1 MVEWMKAGPSPRGS
15 AAGGRFRF
23 AFIGSVVW
31 TIFFTILYSI
41 FSPFPAGAESTN
53 QTFPIPSGTASG
65 TVDVEVINQ
74 IGTIR
79 VISTDVHTEK
89 VVLNARQISG
99 ETRISTSQSPT
110 GKVTIEVSGRGMVD
124 IEVVVPALARLD
136 LLTYRGNIE
145 VRNHV
150 GQIRA
155 RVASDGDILF
165 SDLRSTAVEG
175 HCHYGN
181 VYFSGPLLAQ
191 GDYRLKSFTGRLDVS
206 FPESADFKLSAATH
220 HGGLDLH
227 DFPLRYDLEM
237 RDIVE
242 AVSGFGRSNVLLWT
256 QEGSIRLHRQM

>member
-41 FSPFPAGAESTN
+41 FSPFQAGAESTN
-53 QTFPIPSGTASG
+53 QTFPIPSG

-79 VISTDVHTEK
+79 VISSDVYTEK

-110 GKVTIEVSGRGMVD
+110 GKVTIEVRGRGMVD

-155 RVASDGDILF
+155 RVASDGDIFF

-175 HCHYGN
+175 HCPYGN

-206 FPESADFKLSAATH
+206 FPASADFKLSAATH

-242 AVSGFGRSNVLLWT
+242 AVSGLGRSNVLLWT

>member
-41 FSPFPAGAESTN
+41 FSPFQAGAESTN
-53 QTFPIPSGTASG
+53 QTFPIPSG

-79 VISTDVHTEK
+79 VISSDVYTEK

-110 GKVTIEVSGRGMVD
+110 GKVTIEVRGRGMVD

-155 RVASDGDILF
+155 RVASDGDIFF

-206 FPESADFKLSAATH
+206 FPASADFKLSAATH

-242 AVSGFGRSNVLLWT
+242 AVSGLGRSNVLLWT